1 MSPTRLRS
9 RPNSMLA
16 PLGAHFAL
24 AAGADA
30 AQPEPVST
38 GTVLPFKPHPLDTA
52 CTMRAPGSKKVR
64 ILGIRGIPAAHGGF
78 ETFTEHLALYL
89 VKHGWDVTVYCQE
102 DGDGA
107 VCEDMWHGI
116 RRVRIPVSTPGVAG
130 TIVFDWRSTLHAIK
144 ESGVAL
150 TLGYN
155 TAVFCALYRL
165 KGLPNVIS
173 MDGIEWR
180 RQKWGKLAKAW
191 FWLND
196 WLGCWLGNHLIADHP
211 EIKRHLET
219 RVGGSKITTIAYG
232 ADAITTAD
240 AAVLQSYGLTPGNY
254 AVLIARPEPENSI
267 LEVVAAWSRQHRG
280 MPLVVLGR
288 YESGH
293 AYQDSVIAAAS
304 GEVLFVGA
312 VYDKPLVQALRFFA
326 RFYIHGHQVGGTNP
340 SLVESLGSGNAILA
354 HDNRFNRGVAGDG
367 GVYFDGESD
376 CAAKMDLLLND
387 AALVDSLKAASRLR
401 HRDRFTWDNV
411 LKEYE
416 TLLEDW
422 IDVSDVSAPS
432 AATASCAGPAAMVV
446 HPAREDDAA
455 MIPTA
460 LARAHPAE

>member
-9 RPNSMLA
+9 RPNPMLA
-16 PLGAHFAL
+16 AAGVQLAL
-24 AAGADA
+24 AAGPADTP
-30 AQPEPVST
+30 PEPVST
-38 GTVLPFKPHPLDTA
+38 GTVLPFKPHLFEAANAVQPLGA
-52 CTMRAPGSKKVR
+52 KKLR

-78 ETFTEHLALYL
+78 ETFTEYLALYL

-107 VCEDMWHGI
+107 VCEDMWQGI

-144 ESGVAL
+144 ETGVAL

-191 FWLND
+191 FWMND

-219 RVGGSKITTIAYG
+219 RVGGGKITTIAYG
-232 ADAITTAD
+232 ADAITSAD
-240 AAVLQSYGLTPGNY
+240 AAVLDSYGLTPGNY
-254 AVLIARPEPENSI
+254 AILIARPEPENSI
-267 LEVVAAWSRQHRG
+267 LEVVAAWSREPRG
-280 MPLVVLGR
+280 MPLIVLGK
-288 YESGH
+288 YEEGH
-293 AYQDSVIAAAS
+293 TYQDSVIAAAS

-312 VYDKPLVQALRFFA
+312 VYDKPVVQALRFFA

-367 GVYFDGESD
+367 GVYFAGESD
-376 CAAKMDLLLND
+376 CADKMSLLLED
-387 AALVDSLKAASRLR
+387 APLIDCLKAASRLR

-416 TLLEDW
+416 TLLAGW
-422 IDVSDVSAPS
+422 IDAPDASAV
-432 AATASCAGPAAMVV
+432 AATTASGAAL
-446 HPAREDDAA
+446 P
-455 MIPTA
+455 P
-460 LARAHPAE
+460 

>member
-1 MSPTRLRS
+1 MSPTRLQS
-9 RPNSMLA
+9 SLKSMHPSPGEQAAQDVPGGETQRDPMSTGAVA
-16 PLGAHFAL
+16 PFNASPLD
-24 AAGADA
+24 AAGASPA
-30 AQPEPVST
+30 AA
-38 GTVLPFKPHPLDTA
+38 L
-52 CTMRAPGSKKVR
+52 KKVR

-78 ETFTEHLALYL
+78 ETFTEYLALYL

-107 VCEDMWHGI
+107 VCEDTWHGI
-116 RRVRIPVSTPGVAG
+116 RRVRMPVSTPGVAG

-144 ESGVAL
+144 ESGVVL

-211 EIKRHLET
+211 EIKHHLET
-219 RVGGSKITTIAYG
+219 RVGGNKISTIAYG

-240 AAVLQSYGLTPGNY
+240 ATVLQRYGLQAGKY

-267 LEVVAAWSRQHRG
+267 LEVVKAWSRQHRG
-280 MPLVVLGR
+280 TPLVVLGK
-288 YESGH
+288 YEDGH
-293 AYQDSVIAAAS
+293 AYQDAVIAAAS
-304 GEVLFVGA
+304 GEVLFLGA
-312 VYDKPLVQALRFFA
+312 VYDKPVVQALRFFA

-340 SLVESLGSGNAILA
+340 SLVESLGCGNAILA
-354 HDNRFNRGVAGDG
+354 HDNRFNRGVSGDAGL
-367 GVYFDGESD
+367 YFSD
-376 CAAKMDLLLND
+376 EDECAEKIGLLLSD
-387 AALVDSLKAASRLR
+387 DDLVGRLKEASRLR
-401 HRDRFTWDNV
+401 HRDRFTWDKV

-422 IDVSDVSAPS
+422 IDVSQVSAS
-432 AATASCAGPAAMVV
+432 AGAGASASAGSNIQCV
-446 HPAREDDAA
+446 AR
-455 MIPTA
+455 P
-460 LARAHPAE
+460 

>member
-1 MSPTRLRS
+1 MSPHRLAAS
-9 RPNSMLA
+9 PNSMRTA
-16 PLGAHFAL
+16 LGAHPVLVACP
-24 AAGADA
+24 DDSR
-30 AQPEPVST
+30 PEPVPT
-38 GTVLPFKPHPLDTA
+38 GAVLPFRPTPLDA
-52 CTMRAPGSKKVR
+52 ASPVQALGGKKVR

-78 ETFTEHLALYL
+78 ETFTEYLALYL

-107 VCEDMWHGI
+107 VCEDTWHGI
-116 RRVRIPVSTPGVAG
+116 RRVRIPVATPGVAG
-130 TIVFDWRSTLHAIK
+130 TIVFDWKSTLHAIK

-155 TAVFCALYRL
+155 TAVFSALYRL
-165 KGLPNVIS
+165 KGVPNVIS

-191 FWLND
+191 FWMND
-196 WLGCWLGNHLIADHP
+196 WLGCWLGDHLIADHP

-219 RVGGSKITTIAYG
+219 RVGGKKITTIAYG
-232 ADAITTAD
+232 ADAVTTAD
-240 AAVLQSYGLTPGNY
+240 AAVLQRYGLTAGDY

-280 MPLVVLGR
+280 TPLVVLGK
-288 YESGH
+288 YEDGH
-293 AYQDSVIAAAS
+293 AYQDAVIAAAS
-304 GEVLFVGA
+304 SEVRFVGA
-312 VYDKPLVQALRFFA
+312 VYDKPVVQALRFYA

-367 GVYFDGESD
+367 GMYFSGESD
-376 CAAKMDLLLND
+376 CSEKIGLLLD
-387 AALVDSLKAASRLR
+387 DGLLVDSLKAASRLR

-422 IDVSDVSAPS
+422 LDVPDAV
-432 AATASCAGPAAMVV
+432 PAVR
-446 HPAREDDAA
+446 ARL
-455 MIPTA
+455 P
-460 LARAHPAE
+460 